1 MKKVTLLLPDEVIA
15 VGGNSRWSCSEALP
29 TNRENVI
36 KALTSNDY
44 HLNHYFVDNEIEVL
58 SIEDVRE
65 DVKVVAVSSLA
76 EKQAQAALSSACS

>member
-44 HLNHYFVDNEIEVL
+44 HLNHYFSGNRVEVL

-65 DVKVVAVSSLA
+65 DVEVVDAHSLA
-76 EKQAQAALSSACS
+76 DEQAQVAISSACS

>member
-1 MKKVTLLLPDEVIA
+1 MKKVTLLLPDEVIS
-15 VGGNSRWSCSEALP
+15 VGGNSRWSCTEALP

-44 HLNHYFVDNEIEVL
+44 HLNHYFADNGVEVL

-65 DVKVVAVSSLA
+65 DVEVVVASSLA
-76 EKQAQAALSSACS
+76 EEQAQVAISRACS